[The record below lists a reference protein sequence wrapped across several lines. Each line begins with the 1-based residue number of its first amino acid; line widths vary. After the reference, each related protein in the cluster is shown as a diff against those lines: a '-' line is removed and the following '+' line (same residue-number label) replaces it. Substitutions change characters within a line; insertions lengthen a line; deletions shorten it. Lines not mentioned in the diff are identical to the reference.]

1 MVNNFIDSAG
11 SFNLS
16 SLTALKQLN
25 GDLRALILVSS
36 TRSELLSQ
44 NLSVA
49 LKTLKSR
56 VGIVLASLTSSST
69 STSKDN
75 ENSASEKS
83 SATLT
88 TAKIEEGET
97 TENHEKKTE
106 GAADNNTT
114 KSDTN
119 SEINVNTPHKKR
131 RLSEEPSSSTSVTK
145 SPVTKPKDEK
155 SKWKEHLVLFMN
167 TLNLLIGMSEN
178 AIAAVSS
185 DNNASNVSNASVEKP
200 VKENSD
206 SDQENIKK
214 EGSNEDNESTQ
225 K

>member
-75 ENSASEKS
+75 ENSAS
-83 SATLT
+83 ATLT

-97 TENHEKKTE
+97 TENHDKKTE
-106 GAADNNTT
+106 GAADNNT
-114 KSDTN
+114 KSDN

-131 RLSEEPSSSTSVTK
+131 RLSEEPSSSNSVTK

-178 AIAAVSS
+178 AIAAAAVSSAS
-185 DNNASNVSNASVEKP
+185 DNNASVNEKP
-200 VKENSD
+200 KPEMD
-206 SDQENIKK
+206 SDQEDIKK
-214 EGSNEDNESTQ
+214 EGSGNEEDINDESTQ

>member
-1 MVNNFIDSAG
+1 MG
-11 SFNLS
+11 
-16 SLTALKQLN
+16 
-25 GDLRALILVSS
+25 
-36 TRSELLSQ
+36 SQ

-97 TENHEKKTE
+97 TENHDKKIE
-106 GAADNNTT
+106 GAADNNT
-114 KSDTN
+114 KSDN
-119 SEINVNTPHKKR
+119 SETNVNTPHKKR
-131 RLSEEPSSSTSVTK
+131 RLSEEPSSSNSVTK

-167 TLNLLIGMSEN
+167 TLNLLIG
-178 AIAAVSS
+178 
-185 DNNASNVSNASVEKP
+185 
-200 VKENSD
+200 
-206 SDQENIKK
+206 
-214 EGSNEDNESTQ
+214 
-225 K
+225 